1 MDYEIKNISLSSVLK
16 ISFLVS
22 LTVICILVF
31 FLYLTI
37 VWIISIFGESITNLP
52 LFDIIEAPTF
62 NIFGV
67 FFTSI
72 INGLL
77 LTGVILF
84 IVLLF
89 VIFYNIYAKLVGGI
103 HLDIEEKKTEID
115 LTSSESADE
124 KC

>member
-1 MDYEIKNISLSSVLK
+1 VISL
-16 ISFLVS
+16 
-22 LTVICILVF
+22 
-31 FLYLTI
+31 
-37 VWIISIFGESITNLP
+37 FGESITDLP
-52 LFDIIEAPTF
+52 LFDVIEAPTF

-84 IVLLF
+84 IVLLV

-103 HLDIEEKKTEID
+103 HLDIKEKKTETD
-115 LTSSESADE
+115 LTGSESKDE

>member
-22 LTVICILVF
+22 LTVICIIAF

-37 VWIISIFGESITNLP
+37 IWVISLFGESITDLP
-52 LFDIIEAPTF
+52 LFDVIEAPTF

-77 LTGVILF
+77 LTGVLLF
-84 IVLLF
+84 IVLL
-89 VIFYNIYAKLVGGI
+89 VAIFYNIYAKLVGGI
-103 HLDIEEKKTEID
+103 HLDIKEKKTETD
-115 LTSSESADE
+115 LTGSESTDE

>member
-16 ISFLVS
+16 ISFLVT

-37 VWIISIFGESITNLP
+37 IWIISFFGESITDLP
-52 LFDIIEAPTF
+52 LFDVIEAPTF
-62 NIFGV
+62 NIAGV
-67 FFTSI
+67 FFASI

-77 LTGVILF
+77 LTAVILF
-84 IVLLF
+84 IMLLT

-103 HLDIEEKKTEID
+103 HLNVEEKKNELGSTAC
-115 LTSSESADE
+115 ESKNE
-124 KC
+124 K

>member
-16 ISFLVS
+16 ISFLVT

-37 VWIISIFGESITNLP
+37 IWIISFFGESITDLP
-52 LFDIIEAPTF
+52 LFDVIEAPTF
-62 NIFGV
+62 NIAGV
-67 FFTSI
+67 FFVSI

-84 IVLLF
+84 IMLLT
-89 VIFYNIYAKLVGGI
+89 VIFYNIYAKLIGGI
-103 HLDIEEKKTEID
+103 HLNLEEKKNG
-115 LTSSESADE
+115 LESTACESKNE
-124 KC
+124 K